1 MRVSRNSKKQDI
13 MKVDLQKFS
22 LINQNGNF
30 QIEMNPEIE
39 IPKSLYKYYYLNKNS
54 LNVLKENYLHFAHS
68 FTMND
73 IMDGNFLL
81 WDTESF
87 VDQMMKLDNI
97 PESEKIAN
105 QKDFMQICSDEFL
118 KYIGIFCACENYSND
133 LLWSH
138 YTNEKG
144 FCIELDTSNLL
155 QSLQEYKK
163 FFFPINYGE
172 LSQIN
177 LLDFC
182 YKRVENGI
190 VNADANIPIF
200 YSLANKDFFW
210 NYEKEW
216 RVIIRDETFEKI
228 TNPQIMLS
236 EGEQKIENENLKK
249 RNILIPENVFKK
261 IILSPLFFNNNRFQ
275 ATKFNRK
282 EVKYFF
288 SEGDE
293 KTILIDFFKTLKE
306 KYNDKIFQINKYLGN
321 GKILR
326 DITYHILILE
336 VNDDY
341 VELVRKNFCYNS
353 TEELQV

>member
-1 MRVSRNSKKQDI
+1 
-13 MKVDLQKFS
+13 
-22 LINQNGNF
+22 
-30 QIEMNPEIE
+30 
-39 IPKSLYKYYYLNKNS
+39 
-54 LNVLKENYLHFAHS
+54 
-68 FTMND
+68 
-73 IMDGNFLL
+73 
-81 WDTESF
+81 
-87 VDQMMKLDNI
+87 
-97 PESEKIAN
+97 
-105 QKDFMQICSDEFL
+105 
-118 KYIGIFCACENYSND
+118 
-133 LLWSH
+133 
-138 YTNEKG
+138 
-144 FCIELDTSNLL
+144 
-155 QSLQEYKK
+155 
-163 FFFPINYGE
+163 
-172 LSQIN
+172 
-177 LLDFC
+177 
-182 YKRVENGI
+182 
-190 VNADANIPIF
+190 
-200 YSLANKDFFW
+200 
-210 NYEKEW
+210 
-216 RVIIRDETFEKI
+216 
-228 TNPQIMLS
+228 MLS